1 MLFYY
6 EKNISLLSYFKLR
19 NISVQKLGI
28 YGICS
33 DNANE
38 NYVVSVL
45 AFKLYIASDYASW
58 LKQLGTWSGQSVYKP
73 ESKACQA
80 Q

>member
-28 YGICS
+28 YGLCS
-33 DNANE
+33 DNASE

-45 AFKLYIASDYASW
+45 AFKLYIASDYAS
-58 LKQLGTWSGQSVYKP
+58 
-73 ESKACQA
+73 
-80 Q
+80 

>member
-45 AFKLYIASDYASW
+45 AFKLYIASDYAS
-58 LKQLGTWSGQSVYKP
+58 
-73 ESKACQA
+73 
-80 Q
+80 